1 MERRSIEAV
10 VRALNQADVRYL
22 VCGGLAVV
30 AHGYVRFTA
39 DIDLFLELGEEN
51 LRRALAALGG
61 LGYRPRAPVAL
72 TEFADVA
79 KRRAWVA
86 QKGLTVFSLD
96 SPEHPATEI
105 DLFVEPP
112 LDFDAAYARAVR
124 LEVAPGLPA
133 TFVSCEDLLT
143 MKRQAGRA
151 QDVEDIEK
159 LSTLRRAR
167 ET

>member
-51 LRRALAALGG
+51 LRRALAALDG

-72 TEFADVA
+72 AEFADAA

-96 SPEHPATEI
+96 SLEHPATEI